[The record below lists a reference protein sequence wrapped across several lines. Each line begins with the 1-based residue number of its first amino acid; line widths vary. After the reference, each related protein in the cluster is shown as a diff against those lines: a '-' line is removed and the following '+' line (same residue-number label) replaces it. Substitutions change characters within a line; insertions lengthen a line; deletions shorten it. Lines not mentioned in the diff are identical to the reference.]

1 MTQVSNSTH
10 DGKVV
15 SVSGNSITSTCS
27 NGQQHVHTVS
37 KETRV
42 TCDGQVSKVSA
53 LKSGDPIRVTLSGKD
68 TVVAVDS
75 GKTIPVKPLKA

>member
-53 LKSGDPIRVTLSGKD
+53 LKSGDPIRVTLSGKE

-75 GKTIPVKPLKA
+75 GKR